1 MELAS
6 MRKPLTWA
14 FAGCLALSLGAGMAG
29 CSSSDSGSSSDT
41 KAEQQADSNKKDGVT
56 QVNITLKENKVEVDT
71 TEVEAGPVTFT
82 VTNESAPGISEC
94 ELLYNQKI
102 VGEKENLAP
111 GLDSVSFTVTLNGGD
126 YKIYCPGADNSYTEF
141 KVTGEAAAA
150 PAGSAQD
157 IMQEGVKEYAQYIAD
172 QAQYLQDAT
181 AKLQE
186 SVESGDVEQAK
197 EDWAAARPFYEHA
210 ESAVDTF
217 LMPGYTIPEGEEADN
232 AYFLDYLIDMRE
244 SNLDENVGWHGFH
257 AIERDLWQNGAIT
270 DDTKA
275 LAKELAENCKILN
288 EQVIPSFADDLMPED
303 LANGAADLLE
313 EVSTT
318 KITGEEDAYSH
329 LDLSD
334 FRSNVEGAQQAYANL
349 RDGLLKINEE
359 LVDRID
365 GEFQSVSDL
374 LDSYRDDSAI
384 GGYVAYTDELRAKD
398 SQKLS
403 EAILAL
409 HDDLASLAEKV
420 ATATV

>member
-1 MELAS
+1 
-6 MRKPLTWA
+6 
-14 FAGCLALSLGAGMAG
+14 
-29 CSSSDSGSSSDT
+29 
-41 KAEQQADSNKKDGVT
+41 
-56 QVNITLKENKVEVDT
+56 
-71 TEVEAGPVTFT
+71 
-82 VTNESAPGISEC
+82 
-94 ELLYNQKI
+94 
-102 VGEKENLAP
+102 
-111 GLDSVSFTVTLNGGD
+111 
-126 YKIYCPGADNSYTEF
+126 
-141 KVTGEAAAA
+141 
-150 PAGSAQD
+150 
-157 IMQEGVKEYAQYIAD
+157 
-172 QAQYLQDAT
+172 
-181 AKLQE
+181 
-186 SVESGDVEQAK
+186 
-197 EDWAAARPFYEHA
+197 
-210 ESAVDTF
+210 
-217 LMPGYTIPEGEEADN
+217 
-232 AYFLDYLIDMRE
+232 MRE

>member
-157 IMQEGVKEYAQYIAD
+157 IMQEGVKEYAQYR
-172 QAQYLQDAT
+172 LLAT
-181 AKLQE
+181 LGSAMPMRAAVSFRASTCSSVVSMVKSPAASSMQPPSSRNPLNPATSSRPRRIGPPPAPSTSMLSPRSTRSSCPATPSPRAK
-186 SVESGDVEQAK
+186 
-197 EDWAAARPFYEHA
+197 RPTTPT
-210 ESAVDTF
+210 S
-217 LMPGYTIPEGEEADN
+217 
-232 AYFLDYLIDMRE
+232 
-244 SNLDENVGWHGFH
+244 
-257 AIERDLWQNGAIT
+257 
-270 DDTKA
+270 
-275 LAKELAENCKILN
+275 
-288 EQVIPSFADDLMPED
+288 
-303 LANGAADLLE
+303 
-313 EVSTT
+313 STT
-318 KITGEEDAYSH
+318 
-329 LDLSD
+329 
-334 FRSNVEGAQQAYANL
+334 
-349 RDGLLKINEE
+349 
-359 LVDRID
+359 
-365 GEFQSVSDL
+365 
-374 LDSYRDDSAI
+374 
-384 GGYVAYTDELRAKD
+384 
-398 SQKLS
+398 
-403 EAILAL
+403 
-409 HDDLASLAEKV
+409 
-420 ATATV
+420 